1 MQKPKWTKEAI
12 RAKLEVSDAWL
23 YRGLSAIYARQTA
36 DEQDTNTTNHENGVG
51 FNGVD
56 AEFLSSL
63 AVQVNTV
70 NYLTPKQIGHAR
82 TKMLKYAGQLARIAN
97 GDA

>member
-1 MQKPKWTKEAI
+1 MDKKWTKEEI
-12 RAKLEVSDAWL
+12 RKNMAENDKWL

-36 DEQDTNTTNHENGVG
+36 DEQETHSTNHENGMG

-63 AVQVNTV
+63 AQQVETIGW
-70 NYLTPKQIGHAR
+70 LTPKQREHAR
-82 TKMLKYAGQLARIAN
+82 KKMNKYAGQLARIAN
-97 GDA
+97 GG